1 MFKMNR
7 RHVLLGGASLL
18 AAPSIVKAQGALTT
32 IRFTLDVQVQGLHS
46 FYYLA
51 REKGYFREEGIELV
65 IDQGEGSAA
74 VTSRITSGAYDAGF
88 GDINAMIEM
97 ASKRPNEAPQM
108 VYQYYNRC
116 PFTII
121 VKASSPIKTLKDFEG
136 HSIGAPAGAASAR
149 LIPLLAKMNGVD
161 PTKIT
166 MTNMSTKLQEQ
177 IFLQGQVDS
186 LVSYDVNLYFNLAIL
201 GKDPERDVRWFP
213 FGDYGLSLYAN
224 GIMVSQKLIKEK
236 PERVAGLVRA
246 INRATRE
253 TAADVNPAMA
263 ALMKSEPLLNQNIET
278 QRLAWVFKN
287 DFMSAETD
295 RIGFGDVDDKRLTE
309 SIEILATAYDLP
321 RKPAVSEI
329 FNRSFLPPLSDRSF
343 RFTST

>member
-1 MFKMNR
+1 
-7 RHVLLGGASLL
+7 
-18 AAPSIVKAQGALTT
+18 
-32 IRFTLDVQVQGLHS
+32 
-46 FYYLA
+46 
-51 REKGYFREEGIELV
+51 
-65 IDQGEGSAA
+65 
-74 VTSRITSGAYDAGF
+74 
-88 GDINAMIEM
+88 
-97 ASKRPNEAPQM
+97 
-108 VYQYYNRC
+108 
-116 PFTII
+116 
-121 VKASSPIKTLKDFEG
+121 
-136 HSIGAPAGAASAR
+136 
-149 LIPLLAKMNGVD
+149 
-161 PTKIT
+161 

-236 PERVAGLVRA
+236 PEKVAGLVRA
-246 INRATRE
+246 INRATKE

-263 ALMKSEPLLNQNIET
+263 ALMKSEPLLNQKIET